1 MAKRVKTDYDRGY
14 VNAMDKIRV
23 FIESSSK
30 VMYVAMENETS
41 MEVAPVESVVPAEA
55 ENPAYNNDCES
66 SAGISFGTIVKVGAG
81 AVLVGAAAVK
91 FGIPLV
97 KKGFNHIKESI
108 ASKKMKKNEVIDIE
122 SKEVP
127 SDEETTE
134 EE

>member
-1 MAKRVKTDYDRGY
+1 
-14 VNAMDKIRV
+14 MDEMNNV
-23 FIESSSK
+23 T
-30 VMYVAMENETS
+30 MENETS

-91 FGIPLV
+91 FGIPL
-97 KKGFNHIKESI
+97 
-108 ASKKMKKNEVIDIE
+108 MKKNEVIDIE

>member
-1 MAKRVKTDYDRGY
+1 MNKGEYYARKQILELFDYDWQHDCDNG
-14 VNAMDKIRV
+14 IRTW
-23 FIESSSK
+23 SGS
-30 VMYVAMENETS
+30 
-41 MEVAPVESVVPAEA
+41 
-55 ENPAYNNDCES
+55 C
-66 SAGISFGTIVKVGAG
+66 SAVGTIVKVGAG